1 MKIKICGIRR
11 EEDIS
16 IVNQFLPDF
25 IGFILVPQSKRYV
38 SPEKIIEL
46 KKNLNSKIKTVGIFV
61 NEKAE
66 TINYIKEKCGL
77 DVIQLHGEETPAFC
91 KNIQGEIWKT
101 IGVNVKDNSFI
112 LSPSSYSSVV
122 DLILLDSHTQGERGG
137 TGVTFNWDIIL
148 SLPKDMNIGLAGGI
162 NDNNIYFAKR
172 ISELSL
178 IDVASGSETNGT
190 KDLNKIKT
198 IIENIREENYE

>member
-77 DVIQLHGEETPAFC
+77 DVIQLHGEETPEFC

-101 IGVNVKDNSFI
+101 IGVNVKDNRFI